1 MTNGD
6 GKQRS
11 GQLKVFGGLV
21 VIGTERMKNEGS
33 GEQRGAESFIT
44 EESRAAAEGTMGG
57 FSPRQSAVPRG
68 ESVDVVGL
76 ATGRNRCHVNS

>member
-21 VIGTERMKNEGS
+21 VIGTERKKNEAS
-33 GEQRGAESFIT
+33 GEKREAESFIM

-57 FSPRQSAVPRG
+57 FSPARVWFQRESRWMRWAWQRG
-68 ESVDVVGL
+68 G
-76 ATGRNRCHVNS
+76 TGVT